1 MQHTAT
7 HQTTECCA
15 PNAQQ
20 KRTRL
25 WLLAGPGVIGGGAA
39 VYGGWEW
46 LLASGTGAILLA
58 LAPCLAMCAL
68 GLCMGRGKK

>member
-1 MQHTAT
+1 METDQKTY
-7 HQTTECCA
+7 CCA

-20 KRTRL
+20 RRTRL
-25 WLLAGPGVIGGGAA
+25 WLLAGVAAIGAGAA

-46 LLASGTGAILLA
+46 LLASGVGATVLA